1 MKKNRKLICWLLVMT
16 MVAALLSGCGSTA
29 AESTAPVESSA
40 ESVAAAPA
48 EEAPAEETPAEE
60 MPAEE
65 APAEEAPVE
74 EVPAEEAVLDLT
86 ESNANMDFGPWQEML
101 KGLTTELPIVEEPET
116 LTYFFGFESAS
127 LNYIPGGELKN
138 HQIWS
143 NLENI
148 TGVHLDITV
157 VDGTTASD
165 KTNLMIAS
173 GDYTDLMNMASYT
186 AGVDAAYEEEI
197 IIDLEEYLA
206 EYMPNYWTIIN
217 ADQKL
222 LGEVKDSG
230 KFLAIYP
237 IKDEVANPT
246 DMGTFIRMDWLDD
259 LGMEVPTTYDEL
271 TAVLEAFKS
280 EKNCVEPLA
289 LYNTISMN
297 NGLLSGG
304 FGSMAELSTNSMDSN
319 ALNAY
324 YQVDGEVVYGAT
336 ADGTRKFLSWLNEL
350 YEKDLIHF
358 ENMQNRYVNPFGELT
373 AIAAADG
380 TNGVMF
386 SNQPFG
392 GNYSVMAANDYGD
405 PDCNWWPV
413 QDVAETSGQTIPFFQ
428 EVSLVDSISTVL
440 CVSSQCENVETALKF
455 IDFGYS
461 YEGSLLY
468 NFGYQKGSG
477 HEVES
482 WDFNEEGRPEFDPA
496 VFEPYGATAVGSA
509 VLCTKDLSGVIVDTR
524 LAFEFGERENACFGA
539 WSTNRNN
546 SQILGSATQFTSEE
560 GQEAAGIY
568 SDILTYVATSVLE
581 FINGTKDIDDDT
593 VWQTYVSDI
602 EGMNLAGLTEI
613 VQGAYDR
620 ANP

>member
-1 MKKNRKLICWLLVMT
+1 MKKNLKLLCWLLILAILPGML
-16 MVAALLSGCGSTA
+16 AGCGSETTA
-29 AESTAPVESSA
+29 EASTPASSQVISETVETPEEPQDEPVPPTEESTVPEEA
-40 ESVAAAPA
+40 SVIP
-48 EEAPAEETPAEE
+48 EEAPAP
-60 MPAEE
+60 
-65 APAEEAPVE
+65 
-74 EVPAEEAVLDLT
+74 DFT

-143 NLENI
+143 ALEDI

-157 VDGTTASD
+157 VDATTSSD
-165 KTNLMIAS
+165 KFNLMIAS
-173 GDYTDLMNMASYT
+173 GTYTDLMNLSSYT

-197 IIDLEEYLA
+197 IIDLEDYL
-206 EYMPNYWTIIN
+206 EENMPNYWTIIN
-217 ADQKL
+217 SDQKL

-230 KFLAIYP
+230 KFLAVYP

-246 DMGTFIRMDWLDD
+246 DMGTFIRMDWLED
-259 LGMEVPTTYDEL
+259 LNMEVPTTYDEMK
-271 TAVLEAFKS
+271 AVLEAFKS

-304 FGSMAELSTNSMDSN
+304 FGSMAELSTNAMGSN

-336 ADGTRKFLSWLNEL
+336 TEGTRKFLSWLNEL
-350 YEKDLIHF
+350 YDAELINF
-358 ENMQNRYVNPFGELT
+358 ENMQNRYQNPFGELT

-392 GNYSVMAANDYGD
+392 GNYSIMAANDYGD

-413 QDVAETSGQTIPFFQ
+413 PDIAETSGQTIPFFQ
-428 EVSLVDSISTVL
+428 EVSLVDSISTIL
-440 CVSSQCENVETALKF
+440 CISSQCENVETALKF
-455 IDFGYS
+455 LDFGYS
-461 YEGSLLY
+461 YDGSLLY

-482 WDFNEEGRPEFDPA
+482 WDFNENGRPEFDPT

-581 FINGTKDIDDDT
+581 FINGTKDINDDS
-593 VWQTYVSDI
+593 VWDDYVANI
-602 EGMNLAGLTEI
+602 VGMGLEDLTAI

-620 ANP
+620 ANA